1 MIKINNSIFAASVTL
16 ALMGASSVSWADH
29 PSLSFG
35 AATAGPITTIPAA
48 TLPRGTRSFGVQ
60 VEYVKSK
67 QFSDQQLLDLDA
79 QGIDAHS
86 SGYLVS
92 TSLGFGYG
100 VADDF
105 TVGVRLPF
113 VERAGLRA
121 VNAGSGNV
129 EQLGSSKGLGDVTV
143 LGKYRAISSVNNAYQ
158 AALLFGVK
166 ARTGETDKR
175 NQAGALFSTEHQPGS
190 GSWDTLLGAAA
201 SKAMRRGSI
210 DASVLYAFAG
220 NGAQDTRLGDRL
232 HYNMAMSFRVAG
244 PEEAHAHHHDKHDK
258 HPYVKSEGV
267 VPHAHDAAWDLIMEL
282 NGEWQGKQKTA
293 GVAEQNS
300 GGTLVYFSPGVRLS
314 TGNNWAANLSVGVPV
329 IQRLRAS
336 HADTDYRVLAGFSMS
351 F

>member
-1 MIKINNSIFAASVTL
+1 MITTNKSICAALLTL

-35 AATAGPITTIPAA
+35 AATAGPITTIPAV
-48 TLPRGTRSFGVQ
+48 TLPRGTKSFGVQ

-100 VADDF
+100 VTDDF
-105 TVGVRLPF
+105 TVGVQLPF

-121 VNAGSGNV
+121 VEAGTVESLGN
-129 EQLGSSKGLGDVTV
+129 SKGLGDVTV
-143 LGKYRAISSVNNAYQ
+143 LGKYRAINSANNAYQ

-166 ARTGETDKR
+166 ARTGETNKR

-190 GSWDTLLGAAA
+190 GSWDPLLGAAA
-201 SKAMRRGSI
+201 SKAMGKTSL

-258 HPYVKSEGV
+258 RPYVKGEGV
-267 VPHAHDAAWDLIMEL
+267 APHAHDAAWDLIMEL

-293 GVAEQNS
+293 GVTEQNS

-314 TGNNWAANLSVGVPV
+314 TGSNWAANLSVGVPV
-329 IQRLRAS
+329 IQHLRAS